1 MKINELLPA
10 QQELDEGFA
19 STLGKGVGALAKG
32 VGAVAG
38 GAVGAW
44 DAAKKGFA
52 AGRSTVAGDDTEEP
66 TAAPGGA
73 APGGAAPTAAP
84 GGAAPGRPYVA
95 PAPTAA
101 RTAPGAGTTA
111 PAPGAAGNIGDII
124 KMIDTLDQP
133 SKQQLAGELEK
144 NIAATPKPEAP
155 AAPTAAPAAP
165 TAAKPPAAGAPKGF
179 TVPGAVTPTN
189 VKFSG
194 LAKPGAKPGPTQAEL
209 DADQAKMATGSNESK
224 VFRSN
229 FLGIDI

>member
-1 MKINELLPA
+1 MKINELLSA
-10 QQELDEGFA
+10 QQELDEGF
-19 STLGKGVGALAKG
+19 GDFVGRAAG
-32 VGAVAG
+32 HVAG
-38 GAVGAW
+38 AAGAAGRGLKGAWNDAKAGYAAAKGAW
-44 DAAKKGFA
+44 DPKDGTA
-52 AGRSTVAGDDTEEP
+52 P
-66 TAAPGGA
+66 TAAAGTAPAAAVPGGA
-73 APGGAAPTAAP
+73 APAPQSVS
-84 GGAAPGRPYVA
+84 APGRPYVA
-95 PAPTAA
+95 PAPAAA

-111 PAPGAAGNIGDII
+111 PSPSTAGSIGDII

-144 NIAATPKPEAP
+144 NIAATPKPAAP
-155 AAPTAAPAAP
+155 AAPTAAPA
-165 TAAKPPAAGAPKGF
+165 AAGAPKGF

-209 DADQAKMATGSNESK
+209 DADQARMATGSNESK